1 MDDWFQTPGDN
12 ATLSVIENIERRQD
26 RVLLEIQKLQ
36 NQIQALLK
44 DQKVTITF
52 ETSKAV
58 PSKTLASSSLSLAPR
73 QSLAATSTCKAGAS
87 SSRTSTAV
95 NGSVKVSH

>member
-1 MDDWFQTPGDN
+1 MPGNN
-12 ATLSVIENIERRQD
+12 ATLSVIENIEMRQE

-44 DQKVTITF
+44 DQKVTVTF
-52 ETSKAV
+52 ETTKTV
-58 PSKTLASSSLSLAPR
+58 PSLTLSSSTLTPAPR
-73 QSLAATSTCKAGAS
+73 QPLPATSTGTGTCKSVAS

-95 NGSVKVSH
+95 KGSIKVSH

>member
-1 MDDWFQTPGDN
+1 MPDNN
-12 ATLSVIENIERRQD
+12 ATLSVIENIERRQE

-44 DQKVTITF
+44 DQKVTVTF
-52 ETSKAV
+52 ETTKAV
-58 PSKTLASSSLSLAPR
+58 PSLTLSSSSLSAAPR
-73 QSLAATSTCKAGAS
+73 QPLAATSTGTCKSVAS

-95 NGSVKVSH
+95 KGSIKVSH